1 MTCFKNSL
9 HQVCSQSKDWKSSR
23 IKNLRKYDEPTEYWA
38 DVILGDTNS
47 PPAPIQCRP
56 HVSGIAYI
64 GYAHSHKIGNH
75 HDLKVFGSAKTNDP

>member
-1 MTCFKNSL
+1 MNPLNTGL
-9 HQVCSQSKDWKSSR
+9 MLSS
-23 IKNLRKYDEPTEYWA
+23 
-38 DVILGDTNS
+38 GTNS